1 MEKMDRVNKLRMKMV
16 TFVIAI
22 LDGVEM
28 HAIKILTSALM
39 EHTAVSMVVNVL
51 MKKESFYD

>member
-16 TFVIAI
+16 TFVIAT

-39 EHTAVSMVVNVL
+39 EHTAVLMAVNVL
-51 MKKESFYD
+51 TKKESFYD